1 MNDTRVTRREVNGVI
16 KDLRQ
21 KLFGAEGYKWLL
33 ALKRFLRKENPWV
46 EFAIWRTI
54 HLGSFKT
61 VQDLRQALLDAS
73 CRIGDWANDLLGQ
86 SAFKL
91 VAEETDADLVVV
103 SVGELGFKDGATRKE
118 IYERAIQLGLELCPP
133 EIGPQLRLQYKDQPL
148 GEWLLIAMEPI
159 ADSDGC
165 LDVFDVGHDGD
176 GLWLSSGNGLSDS
189 FWDADDRWV
198 FLRRK

>member
-16 KDLRQ
+16 KHLRQ
-21 KLFGAEGYKWLL
+21 NLFGAEGYKWLL
-33 ALKRFLRKENPWV
+33 ALKRFLRKEDPWA

-54 HLGSFKT
+54 HLGGFKT

-73 CRIGDWANDLLGQ
+73 CRIGDWANNLLGQ

-103 SVGELGFKDGATRKE
+103 SVGKLGFKDGATRKE

-159 ADSDGC
+159 TDSGGG
-165 LDVFDVGHDGD
+165 LSVFFVKHDGV
-176 GLWLSSGNGLSDS
+176 GLWLGGDGGHPDF
-189 FWDADDRWV
+189 FWFAGRRWV